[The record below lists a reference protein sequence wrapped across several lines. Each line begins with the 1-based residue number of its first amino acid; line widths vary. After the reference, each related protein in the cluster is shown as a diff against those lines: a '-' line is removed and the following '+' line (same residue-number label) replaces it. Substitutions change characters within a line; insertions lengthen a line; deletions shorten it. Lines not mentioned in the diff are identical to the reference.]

1 MRFGKFKAMQREQF
15 TTNTTA
21 LWWGT
26 RHFTLTNELI
36 KIINNVI
43 IKFGGFAEIFMDAQT
58 NVNGVT
64 FSVCSGFQS
73 SLLRRLG
80 AVLGT
85 GVEVD
90 MVAADCLLNSLPRWP
105 YVSFEFRT
113 FGFGSFFFVVE
124 GIHLRRRKRLTDR
137 NQQNEKENETR
148 GEIIWRI
155 TNKKSQNLL
164 NLFGGSNMGYFFIRC
179 FFLIMN

>member
-1 MRFGKFKAMQREQF
+1 
-15 TTNTTA
+15 
-21 LWWGT
+21 
-26 RHFTLTNELI
+26 
-36 KIINNVI
+36 
-43 IKFGGFAEIFMDAQT
+43 MDAQT

-90 MVAADCLLNSLPRWP
+90 MVDANCLLNSLPRWP

-124 GIHLRRRKRLTDR
+124 GIHLRQRKRLTAI
-137 NQQNEKENETR
+137 NKTKKKMKPAEK
-148 GEIIWRI
+148 
-155 TNKKSQNLL
+155 S
-164 NLFGGSNMGYFFIRC
+164 FGA
-179 FFLIMN
+179 

>member
-15 TTNTTA
+15 TTTNTTA

-80 AVLGT
+80 AVLST

-90 MVAADCLLNSLPRWP
+90 IVDADCLLNSLPRWP

-124 GIHLRRRKRLTDR
+124 GIQLRRRKRLTDR

-155 TNKKSQNLL
+155 TNKKSPKPAAFVRRIEHGLL
-164 NLFGGSNMGYFFIRC
+164 FLFGG
-179 FFLIMN
+179 FFL

>member
-1 MRFGKFKAMQREQF
+1 MIGRDYLHQTKKSCNKFATRMRFRKFKAMQREQF

-43 IKFGGFAEIFMDAQT
+43 IKFGGFAEIFMDVQT

-90 MVAADCLLNSLPRWP
+90 MVDADCLPS
-105 YVSFEFRT
+105 
-113 FGFGSFFFVVE
+113 
-124 GIHLRRRKRLTDR
+124 
-137 NQQNEKENETR
+137 QQPA
-148 GEIIWRI
+148 
-155 TNKKSQNLL
+155 
-164 NLFGGSNMGYFFIRC
+164 
-179 FFLIMN
+179 

>member
-1 MRFGKFKAMQREQF
+1 MPQNMNGRYYLHQTKKKDCNKFATRMRFGKFKAMQREQF
-15 TTNTTA
+15 TTNTTAA

-64 FSVCSGFQS
+64 FSVCSEFQS

-80 AVLGT
+80 AVLDT

-90 MVAADCLLNSLPRWP
+90 MVDADWLLNSLPRWP

-124 GIHLRRRKRLTDR
+124 GIHLRRRKRLTAI
-137 NQQNEKENETR
+137 NKTKKKMKPAEK
-148 GEIIWRI
+148 
-155 TNKKSQNLL
+155 S
-164 NLFGGSNMGYFFIRC
+164 FGA
-179 FFLIMN
+179 